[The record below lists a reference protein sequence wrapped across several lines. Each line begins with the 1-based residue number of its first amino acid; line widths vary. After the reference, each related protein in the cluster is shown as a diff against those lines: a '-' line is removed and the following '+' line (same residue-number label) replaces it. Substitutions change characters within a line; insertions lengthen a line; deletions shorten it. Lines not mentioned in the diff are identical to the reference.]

1 MPTIEDNR
9 RLWGQDYVWT
19 EQGDEWS
26 RPWGGVEAQW
36 FGAILPRIHAFVPTD
51 TILEI
56 APGFGRWT
64 QYLKDV
70 CEHLIVV
77 DLTEKC
83 IKVCK
88 ERFSSDSRITYYVND
103 GKSLNMI
110 PDQSLDFVFSF
121 DSLVHAEAPVLET
134 YLGELAKKLKPD
146 GVGFIHH
153 SNLGEHRLRWSL
165 KSRMPYKIIE
175 FLTKQGFLHNS
186 HWRALT
192 MTASL
197 FERYCKNVGLQCI
210 TQELVNWRGQLPID
224 SFSLFTR
231 KGSIWARPN
240 RIFRNRNF
248 MREADYILYLSTL
261 YSSLS
266 FPTSSKRDKKR
277 QGSHKTIEARLN
289 EVIFGLSK
297 KLKSRAKG

>member
-1 MPTIEDNR
+1 MPTIEANR
-9 RLWGQDYVWT
+9 QHWGQDYDWPQ
-19 EQGDEWS
+19 QGEEWS
-26 RPWGGVEAQW
+26 SAWGGAEAQW
-36 FGAILPRIHAFVPTD
+36 FGTILPRIHAFTPTN

-64 QYLKDV
+64 QYLKDL
-70 CEHLIVV
+70 CRHLIVV
-77 DLTEKC
+77 DLNEKC
-83 IKVCK
+83 IEVCK
-88 ERFSSDSRITYYVND
+88 EKFSSDSHITYYVND
-103 GKSLNMI
+103 GRSLSMI
-110 PDQSLDFVFSF
+110 PDDSLDFVFSF

-165 KSRMPYKIIE
+165 KSRAPYKIIK
-175 FLTKQGFLHNS
+175 FLTKQGFLQDS

-197 FERYCKNVGLQCI
+197 FERFCENVGLQCVS
-210 TQELVNWRGQLPID
+210 QELVNWGGQLPID

-240 RIFRNRNF
+240 RILRNRIF
-248 MREADYILYLSTL
+248 MREANHISQLSQL
-261 YSSLS
+261 YSSSS
-266 FPTSSKRDKKR
+266 FSTSSKRYKYKD
-277 QGSHKTIEARLN
+277 SHKTIEARLN
-289 EVIFGLSK
+289 EVVFGISK
-297 KLKSRAKG
+297 ELKSRTRG